1 MNTPAENLNLNISTP
16 SNTIILK
23 GLEGA
28 VNHCLNNLDINYFKL
43 LQIAENNLSNPKS
56 EFAAD
61 GIAKVVKLKDI
72 AYDLIVNIKAYS
84 KKLNRSSS
92 LIADRSNQS
101 EKIEEFVLE
110 TELLNDMH
118 YNVSKEFFSFIN
130 MNFQTKIINI
140 QNIAA

>member
-72 AYDLIVNIKAYS
+72 AYDLIVNIKAYL